1 MEEEERLGRRREE
14 KRKKRIYRKGDRTR
28 EESLRIEGVENC
40 VG

>member
-1 MEEEERLGRRREE
+1 LEEEERLGRQREE
-14 KRKKRIYRKGDRTR
+14 ERKRGIYRKGDRAR